1 VGSRADLGV
10 LDDRNIPC
18 TLPKIIIEKLIFFHE
33 QIYIITRVK
42 TVSTV
47 NTSSS
52 SSQSFIYFRSKYLSK
67 DLFKLATIL
76 VSGDCRIP
84 SSNFAPQP
92 FKFPVIGNYKA
103 ENKRVGST
111 GKASDTCLATIGL
124 NIGWDTGC
132 RDTDFSWVFLSHSRQ
147 MPEE

>member
-1 VGSRADLGV
+1 MYPAENNNRKINLFPRANLYNYESED
-10 LDDRNIPC
+10 C
-18 TLPKIIIEKLIFFHE
+18 KYSK
-33 QIYIITRVK
+33 VK

-47 NTSSS
+47 NTSRS

-67 DLFKLATIL
+67 DSFKLATIL

-84 SSNFAPQP
+84 SSNFAIQP
-92 FKFPVIGNYKA
+92 FKFPVIGNYNA

-111 GKASDTCLATIGL
+111 GKASDTCLAMIGL